1 MEERISKEELIKVI
15 KPLIAE
21 QLSEFIREYE
31 LKAKEISLIERI
43 IRVEEEL
50 KAQRE
55 IIASLQREMN
65 ARFEAMD
72 KRFEALQR
80 EMDKRFEALQ
90 REMDKRFEA
99 VDKRFEAVEKRF
111 EAMDKRFESLEK
123 RLSFSGDNALHEA
136 FQDVIRKFSLS
147 SYSERILLVI
157 EGKLTHTTLAEI
169 QEIVDVFY
177 RTHQEREIYLGVY
190 LNPSLEGIKV
200 SIVQEL
206 HREKLYE

>member
-1 MEERISKEELIKVI
+1 MEEKIPKEELIKVI

-65 ARFEAMD
+65 ARFEA
-72 KRFEALQR
+72 
-80 EMDKRFEALQ
+80 LQ

-99 VDKRFEAVEKRF
+99 VDKRFESLQRE
-111 EAMDKRFESLEK
+111 MDKRFEAVEK
-123 RLSFSGDNALHEA
+123 RLSFLQWLMAGG
-136 FQDVIRKFSLS
+136 FTF
-147 SYSERILLVI
+147 
-157 EGKLTHTTLAEI
+157 
-169 QEIVDVFY
+169 
-177 RTHQEREIYLGVY
+177 
-190 LNPSLEGIKV
+190 V
-200 SIVQEL
+200 SIL
-206 HREKLYE
+206 ITLINFLK

>member
-1 MEERISKEELIKVI
+1 MMEEKIPKEELIRII

-21 QLSEFIREYE
+21 QLSAFIREHE

-99 VDKRFEAVEKRF
+99 VDKRFEA
-111 EAMDKRFESLEK
+111 MDKRFESLEK
-123 RLSFSGDNALHEA
+123 RLSFLQWLMAGG
-136 FQDVIRKFSLS
+136 FTF
-147 SYSERILLVI
+147 
-157 EGKLTHTTLAEI
+157 
-169 QEIVDVFY
+169 
-177 RTHQEREIYLGVY
+177 
-190 LNPSLEGIKV
+190 V
-200 SIVQEL
+200 SIL
-206 HREKLYE
+206 ITIINFLK